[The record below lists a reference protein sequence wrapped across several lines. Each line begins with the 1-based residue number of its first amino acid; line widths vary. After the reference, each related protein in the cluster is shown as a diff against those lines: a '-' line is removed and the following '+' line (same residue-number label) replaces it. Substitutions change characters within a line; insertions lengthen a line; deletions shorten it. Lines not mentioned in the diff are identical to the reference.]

1 MSEVT
6 RSMEATAPDATATV
20 ERLRRS
26 MPSGW
31 VGALLLVL
39 SEACL
44 FGCLIA
50 TYFYLRFDAEQ
61 WPPPGIEKP
70 AVALPLIL
78 TAVLVAT
85 CVPVYFGVRA
95 AKAGAVKKAWWLI
108 FFATGVQAAY
118 LGLQIWLLTSELDKF
133 TPQSNAYG
141 SVYYALLGLH
151 HAHVAVGLALDLWVL
166 AKLFGGRLTNYRLIA
181 VRVLGLY
188 WYFVSAMA
196 IFVVFTQLFPSL

>member
-1 MSEVT
+1 
-6 RSMEATAPDATATV
+6 MEATAPDATATV

-31 VGALLLVL
+31 VGAILLVL

-50 TYFYLRFDAEQ
+50 SYFYLRFDATQ

-70 AVALPLIL
+70 AVVLPLVF
-78 TAVLVAT
+78 TAMLVAT
-85 CVPVYFGVRA
+85 CVPVYLGVRA
-95 AKAGAVKKAWWLI
+95 AKAGAVKAAWWLI
-108 FFATGVQAAY
+108 FVATGVQATY
-118 LGLQIWLLTSELDKF
+118 LGLQIWLFTSELHKF
-133 TPQSNAYG
+133 TPQSGAYG

-151 HAHVAVGLALDLWVL
+151 HAHVAVGLALDLWIL
-166 AKLFGGRLTNYRLIA
+166 AKLFGGRITNYRLTA

>member
-1 MSEVT
+1 MTDVP

-31 VGALLLVL
+31 VGAILLVA

-50 TYFYLRFDAEQ
+50 SYFYLRFDASR

-70 AVALPLIL
+70 AVVLPLVF
-78 TAVLVAT
+78 TAMLVAT
-85 CVPVYFGVRA
+85 CLPIYLGVRA
-95 AKAGAVKKAWWLI
+95 AKAGAVKEAWWLI
-108 FFATGVQAAY
+108 FFATGVQATY
-118 LGLQIWLLTSELDKF
+118 LGLQIWLFTSELHKF
-133 TPQSNAYG
+133 TPQSSAYG

-151 HAHVAVGLALDLWVL
+151 HAHVAVGIALDLWVL
-166 AKLFGGRLTNYRLIA
+166 AKLFGGRITNYRLIA

-196 IFVVFTQLFPSL
+196 IFIVFTQLFPSL